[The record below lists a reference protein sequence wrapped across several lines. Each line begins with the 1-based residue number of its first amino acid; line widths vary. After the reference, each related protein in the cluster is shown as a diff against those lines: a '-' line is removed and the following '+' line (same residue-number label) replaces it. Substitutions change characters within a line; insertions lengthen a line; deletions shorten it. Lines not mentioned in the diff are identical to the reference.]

1 MCYNPHLRNIAN
13 SVHSYEQIIDP
24 YIDPLLHSGTFGDTR
39 NDQIQKLAGEPGLY
53 QITAIQ
59 NTCIRKFKRISKR

>member
-24 YIDPLLHSGTFGDTR
+24 YIDPYYILALLVTQEMIKYKSWLE
-39 NDQIQKLAGEPGLY
+39 NLAFKY
-53 QITAIQ
+53 QITAMQ
-59 NTCIRKFKRISKR
+59 NTCTRRRISIS